1 MAIRQDEVIKAVAG
15 LSIVGN
21 EEGLIPAF
29 GLYLT
34 RHYSA
39 YYNRI
44 SFAYFHR
51 AEREGEVAVRKAE
64 SALVRAGEV
73 CAFNTFG
80 GIMISQEWEAVV
92 APMIEQRD
100 DWAYGIVAV
109 INALGWGRW
118 RVDHLDPG
126 KELRVSIANSYESTG
141 YLEDYPRRSSGGVCF
156 LATGGAS
163 GIMNLLY
170 NGDITSR
177 PALTPEYF
185 EAVFN
190 SSKRFVAK
198 EVACRA
204 AGAERCEFVA
214 KPL

>member
-1 MAIRQDEVIKAVAG
+1 MAIQQDAVIKAVSG

-34 RHYSA
+34 RHYAA

-44 SFAYFHR
+44 SFAYLHR
-51 AEREGEVAVRKAE
+51 AERAGAEAIDKAR
-64 SALVRAGEV
+64 SSLVRAGEV

-92 APMIEQRD
+92 APMIERRE
-100 DWAYGIVAV
+100 DWAHGIVAV

-118 RVDHLDPG
+118 CIEHLQPG
-126 KELRVSIANSYESTG
+126 EELRVSIANSYESTG
-141 YLEDYPRRSSGGVCF
+141 YLADYEPRSSGGVCY

-185 EAVFN
+185 ESVFN
-190 SSKRFVAK
+190 NERRFVAR

-204 AGAERCEFVA
+204 AGAPRCEFVA
-214 KPL
+214 TRA